1 MPRADPPRPC
11 RILHRSRT
19 AALAAARTPFLA
31 LLLGALV
38 STAPGQAQGQ
48 SATLVGRVAQP
59 DDRPVAYAR
68 VGVDGSLRGVV
79 ADEEGRF
86 RLTGLPPGEH
96 ILRVSAQGYAVARRT
111 VAIPHSGEPVTI
123 VLTPD
128 PVALE
133 ALTVT
138 GTRKE
143 TAVGESP
150 VKVQIVPTS
159 VLQRNATNNLTEAVQ
174 YVNGLYTQV
183 DCGVCYTN
191 NIRING
197 MAGPYTAILIDG
209 MPLMSS
215 LASVYGLNG
224 INPAIIEQLEIVK
237 GPSSTL
243 YGSEAMAGV
252 VNVITKDPRFTPR
265 WTLDVSA
272 TSDAEANVDFAV
284 ASEPGDLTGLVSGNV
299 SYNDRFVDENEDG
312 FSDFPL
318 VRRGVLFAKG
328 ELSEEGQRRGGLTAR
343 YLFEDRFGGV
353 EAWERAH
360 RGSDSLYGE
369 SVVTHRVELI
379 GSWLPGWSD
388 RLRVEGSYTFHHQ
401 DSYYGD
407 VHYLAN
413 QHVAFANLLW
423 GERRGPH
430 DLLVGATARYQVYDD
445 DTPATAE
452 SDRRLIPGLLVQDE
466 VEWSSGLSTLGGL
479 RADHHAEHG
488 IILSPR
494 FAAKWQ
500 PWERTTL
507 RLNAGT
513 GFRVVNLFT
522 EDHAA
527 LTGSREVVIA
537 SELEPERSR
546 SVTLNLNQVVEFG
559 PSPMMI
565 DLDVFHTRFSNKI
578 VPDYD
583 RDPNLIVYDNLAGHA
598 VSRGIS
604 LALNQN
610 VDFERFLYT
619 VGVTLQDVYAVEDG
633 VERDEFFAPRVRAVA
648 SATYDVRSLPL
659 SVDYTAS
666 LTGPMR
672 MPSFDEPFA
681 RPERSPTYS
690 VHNLQANWRLGEG
703 SQLYL
708 SMKNLFDYAQPTPLI
723 DPERPFGDAFDT
735 TYVYGPLRGRYLM
748 LGLRQGI
755 GR

>member
-1 MPRADPPRPC
+1 MQ
-11 RILHRSRT
+11 T
-19 AALAAARTPFLA
+19 N
-31 LLLGALV
+31 GA
-38 STAPGQAQGQ
+38 
-48 SATLVGRVAQP
+48 
-59 DDRPVAYAR
+59 PVAYAAVTIAGTHR
-68 VGVDGSLRGVV
+68 TVV

-86 RLTGLPPGEH
+86 AFRRLSPGRYS
-96 ILRVSAQGYAVARRT
+96 LLVSAQGYAVARET
-111 VAIPHSGEPVTI
+111 VTTPHEGGPITI
-123 VLTPD
+123 VLAPD

-138 GTRKE
+138 GTRKG
-143 TAVGESP
+143 ASVAESP
-150 VKVQIVPTS
+150 VKVAIVPAS
-159 VLQRNATNNLTEAVQ
+159 VLQRNATNNLAETVQ

-197 MAGPYTAILIDG
+197 MEGPYTAILIDG

-224 INPAIIEQLEIVK
+224 INPALIEQLEIVK

-265 WTLDVSA
+265 WALDVHA

-284 ASEPGDLTGLVSGNV
+284 SSEPGDLSGLVSGNIA
-299 SYNDRFVDENEDG
+299 YNQRFVDDNGDG

-318 VRRGVLFAKG
+318 VRRGILFAKG
-328 ELSEEGQRRGGLTAR
+328 DLSEDGRRRGTLTAR
-343 YLFEDRFGGV
+343 YQFEDRFGGV
-353 EAWERAH
+353 EGWTRAH

-369 SVVTHRVELI
+369 SVHTNRLELI
-379 GSWLPGWSD
+379 GSWLPAWSD
-388 RLRVEGSYTFHHQ
+388 RLRMEGSYTWHHQ

-407 VHYLAN
+407 VHYLAE

-423 GERRGPH
+423 GERRGAH
-430 DLLVGATARYQVYDD
+430 DLLLGATARYQSYDD
-445 DTPATAE
+445 DTPATSE
-452 SDRRLIPGLLVQDE
+452 SDRRLIPGLLAQDE
-466 VEWSSGLSTLGGL
+466 IEWSSRLSTLGGL
-479 RADHHAEHG
+479 RADHHEEHG
-488 IILSPR
+488 PIFSPR
-494 FAAKWQ
+494 LALKWE
-500 PWERTTL
+500 PWERTAV

-513 GFRVVNLFT
+513 GFRVVSLFT

-527 LTGSREVVIA
+527 LTGAREVVIA

-565 DLDVFHTRFSNKI
+565 DLDLFHTRFSNKI

-583 RDPNLIVYDNLAGHA
+583 QDPNLIVYDNLAGHA
-598 VSRGIS
+598 VSRGVA
-604 LALNQN
+604 LAFNQN
-610 VDFERFLYT
+610 VDFDRLLYT
-619 VGVTLQDVYAVEDG
+619 VGVTLQDVYTVENG
-633 VERDEFFAPRVRAVA
+633 AKEDEFFAPRLRAVA
-648 SATYDVRSLPL
+648 SATYDVRALPL
-659 SVDYTAS
+659 SIDYTAS

-672 MPSFDEPFA
+672 MPAFDEPFA

-690 VHNLQANWRLGEG
+690 VHNLQATWRLGGG
-703 SQLYL
+703 SDLYV
-708 SMKNLFDYAQPTPLI
+708 SVKNLFDYAQPTPLI

-748 LGLRQGI
+748 VGI
-755 GR
+755 RRGAGR